1 MLIGMTVAKPLGL
14 RERKRQQTLQRI
26 TDVAMRLFAER
37 GYNETTVEAVA
48 EAAEI
53 SQRGFFHYFA
63 SKEDI
68 LASWQAGIPALL
80 DASIMAQPEGM
91 PPLQMLRQ
99 ALGHMPDAFDQQQAR
114 TINRVIRGSE
124 QLRASNNAKMMR
136 LEQVAFEALCV
147 RFGNGQDRASLR
159 MIAMVAVGAV
169 RVALDEWSNGD
180 DHMPFGDHIDRAF
193 DALTAVLPRT

>member
-1 MLIGMTVAKPLGL
+1 MSFGMTASRPPGL

-26 TDVAMRLFAER
+26 TDAAMRLFAQR
-37 GYNETTVEAVA
+37 GYDETTLEAVA

-68 LASWQAGIPALL
+68 LASWQAGMPGLL
-80 DASIMAQPEGM
+80 EASIMAQPEGM
-91 PPLQMLRQ
+91 APLQMLRQ
-99 ALGHMPDAFDQQQAR
+99 AVSHMPNAFDPQLALA
-114 TINRVIRGSE
+114 INRIIRGSE
-124 QLRASNNAKMMR
+124 QLRASNNAKMVR

-147 RFGNGQDRASLR
+147 RFGDGHDRASLR

-169 RVALDEWSNGD
+169 RIALDGWGD
-180 DHMPFGDHIDRAF
+180 DDGGIPVGDHIDRTF
-193 DALTAVLPRT
+193 DALTAVLPRA